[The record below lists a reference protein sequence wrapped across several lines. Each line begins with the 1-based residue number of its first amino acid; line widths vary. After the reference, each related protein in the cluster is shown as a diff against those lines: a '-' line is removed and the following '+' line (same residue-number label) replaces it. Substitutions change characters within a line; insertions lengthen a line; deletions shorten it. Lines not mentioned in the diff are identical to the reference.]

1 VDAPTL
7 SDAGRAVSYLEEIS
21 PQMRGC
27 AILTEGRVMLAAS
40 DNPDRWEE
48 AGRELVA
55 TADAAGGVPV
65 AHVHVATGDGEAFC
79 VRESGLIGVAV
90 TDRFAL
96 ASLMFFDMRIA
107 LRELAAAGVGAA

>member
-1 VDAPTL
+1 
-7 SDAGRAVSYLEEIS
+7 
-21 PQMRGC
+21 
-27 AILTEGRVMLAAS
+27 
-40 DNPDRWEE
+40 
-48 AGRELVA
+48 
-55 TADAAGGVPV
+55 
-65 AHVHVATGDGEAFC
+65 VATGDGEAFC